1 MSSILPSSARIQE
14 EESNDQGQSLVEGM
28 FGSGGRRRR
37 DAEPEEEEEEE
48 EGYHSFRPARHREAK
63 GVLYRIDPM
72 KGELKERVTRYV
84 QGGIIDKDLRFAREV
99 FGLVN
104 TSGRRD
110 FDAFWESP
118 WLEEHV
124 RDTTRKRKRDED
136 QRTMAV
142 RSFIR
147 ATTATGGEEADV
159 GRFIETVDRLTQ
171 WEDRH
176 GSKDIVKTVS
186 RTVQS
191 FERATLSAVSALLRT
206 HHCNSTRGRV
216 RPLIEPRE
224 EEGGDVPCTLRRSD
238 LTFHAFAAAVA
249 MEMQWSE
256 ATSGARN
263 TTIYLCKQIEER
275 RKDACLR
282 LVACLARLT
291 PEELPLDRLG
301 VPLMGINTSLCISRG
316 VLVVMPGATSATY
329 ILDIDEGME
338 DLANARTI
346 RITRTVRSEEAD
358 AAAAVI

>member
-1 MSSILPSSARIQE
+1 MSSLLPSARAETRE
-14 EESNDQGQSLVEGM
+14 EPDSSLVEGV
-28 FGSGGRRRR
+28 FGGGPKRRTP
-37 DAEPEEEEEEE
+37 AAEEEDEEGEEE
-48 EGYHSFRPARHREAK
+48 EGYRSFRPARHREAK

-72 KGELKERVTRYV
+72 RGELKERVTRYV

-118 WLEEHV
+118 WVEEHI

-147 ATTATGGEEADV
+147 ATTTAQQQAGGEEADV

-191 FERATLSAVSALLRT
+191 FERATLSTVASLLRT
-206 HHCNSTRGRV
+206 HHCNSSRGRV
-216 RPLIEPRE
+216 RPLLETE
-224 EEGGDVPCTLRRSD
+224 DGDVACTLRRSD

-249 MEMQWSE
+249 MEMLWSE

-291 PEELPLDRLG
+291 PEDLPPDRLG

-358 AAAAVI
+358 AAALI